1 MKFSNT
7 TYGFYPSEQE
17 LLERYSNLPD
27 DLVEVSDSDYVSFLN
42 NELGD
47 NVQIIDGSLVTR
59 EVSITVDYEAKAR
72 KLRNSIR
79 SEIDNYLLPSSTI
92 NDILVT
98 DEQKQTLI
106 QDSVLL
112 AGWPAVEGW
121 PYIQLPVLS
130 DLCQSLITIPVWEY
144 PIQNIEISV

>member
-17 LLERYSNLPD
+17 LLKLYSNLPE
-27 DLVEVSDSDYVSFLN
+27 DLVEVSDSDYLSFLN
-42 NELGD
+42 NELGN
-47 NVQIIDGSLVTR
+47 NVRVVKGVLEPR
-59 EVSITVDYEAKAR
+59 EITITVDYESKAR
-72 KLRNSIR
+72 KLRNSLR

-98 DEQKQTLI
+98 DEQKQILI

-112 AGWPAVEGW
+112 AGWPAAEGW
-121 PYIQLPVLS
+121 PYIPFPVLS
-130 DLCQSLITIPVWEY
+130 ELCQSLITIPSWTY
-144 PIQNIEISV
+144 PEQ